1 MRILVATDAWRP
13 QVNGVVHTLERLAES
28 VEAEG
33 SSIVFL
39 TPDGFAT
46 AALPTYAE
54 IRLAFATQAMVAKR
68 IEAAKPDHVHIA
80 TEGPIG
86 WATRRYCRKRRLP
99 FTTSFHTK
107 LPEYVEARIGLPSWI
122 SYMALR
128 NFHEPAGAVMAP
140 TEAIIGELKGR
151 GFKRLALW
159 SRGVDHA
166 RFFPRRTSFA
176 FKRPMFLSVG
186 RVAVE
191 KNLEAFL
198 RLDLPGSKIVVGDGP
213 ARAQLAAA
221 YPDAQFLG
229 AKFGDELA
237 DLYAA
242 ADVFVFPS
250 KTDTFGNV
258 MIEAMASGAP
268 VAAFP
273 DAAPADVIGRS
284 GAGALDEDL
293 RAACLAALA
302 IPREKALARAKTF
315 TWARSAKQFLENVR
329 FARRERLPAAG

>member
-39 TPDGFAT
+39 PPDGFAT
-46 AALPTYAE
+46 AAMPTYSE
-54 IRLAFATQAMVAKR
+54 IRLALVNEDLVGKR
-68 IEAAKPDHVHIA
+68 IEDAKPDHVHIA

-86 WATRRYCRKRRLP
+86 WATRRYCRRRSMP

-107 LPEYVEARIGLPSWI
+107 LPEYIQARIGLPSWI
-122 SYMALR
+122 SYQALR
-128 NFHEPAGAVMAP
+128 VFHDPSGAVMVP
-140 TEAIIGELKGR
+140 TQAVIGELKGY
-151 GFKRLALW
+151 GFKRLSLW

-166 RFFPRRTSFA
+166 RFFPRLNSFA

-186 RVAVE
+186 RIAVE

-198 RLDLPGSKIVVGDGP
+198 KLDLPGSKVVVGDGP
-213 ARAQLAAA
+213 ARAQLTAS
-221 YPDAQFLG
+221 YPDAHFLG
-229 AKFGDELA
+229 AKFGEELA

-258 MIEAMASGAP
+258 MIEALASGAP

-273 DAAPADVIGRS
+273 VAAPIDVIAQS
-284 GAGALDEDL
+284 GAGALDDDL
-293 RAACLAALA
+293 RAACIAALA
-302 IPREKALARAKTF
+302 IPRERARSHALSF
-315 TWARSAKQFLENVR
+315 TWARSAKQFLENVHA
-329 FARRERLPAAG
+329 ARAGRISDPI